1 MKMKKS
7 ILIIGLVTIAVIAA
21 GTVIG
26 VNLTNQ
32 KNINPKTQS
41 TVYFSAIDHNTTV
54 SIKKGNTVN
63 LTLNDYG
70 DGGYLWTITQ
80 CDTNLLR
87 QTDQFT
93 WGSSGML
100 GDFGKDTWIF
110 SAVNT
115 GSTTLQLTCQRPFG
129 EQDICQ
135 TLKVTLKI
143 L

>member
-1 MKMKKS
+1 M
-7 ILIIGLVTIAVIAA
+7 IIGLVTITVIAA

-32 KNINPKTQS
+32 KNTDKQPPS
-41 TVYFSAIDHNTTV
+41 AVYLSAVDHNTTV
-54 SIKKGNTVN
+54 SIKKGDTVN
-63 LTLNDYG
+63 LTLHDYG
-70 DGGYLWTITQ
+70 DGGYLWTLTQ

-115 GSTTLQLTCQRPFG
+115 GSTMLQLTCQRPFG

-135 TLKVTLKI
+135 TYIVTLKI

>member
-1 MKMKKS
+1 M
-7 ILIIGLVTIAVIAA
+7 IIGLVTITVIAA

-32 KNINPKTQS
+32 KDINPKKQS
-41 TVYFSAIDHNTTV
+41 TVYLSEIDYNTTV
-54 SIKKGNTVN
+54 SIKKGDTVN
-63 LTLNDYG
+63 LTLHDYG
-70 DGGYLWTITQ
+70 DGGYLWTLTQ

-110 SAVNT
+110 TAENT
-115 GSTTLQLTCQRPFG
+115 GITLLTLTCQRPFG

-135 TLKVTLKI
+135 TYIVTLKI